1 MHCLCLQVAF
11 GVIPWPRTNECLIT
25 LTFEL
30 MGTYWGYGYEFLSF
44 DPVNTRY
51 RKQNHHRVSFF
62 TAHPL
67 CNSLVSLNTDTF
79 LSQFCLINPGLYCN
93 FLTDKSSQAVT
104 FLPVSKLLIMQNIK
118 Y

>member
-67 CNSLVSLNTDTF
+67 CNSSASVFSCSF
-79 LSQFCLINPGLYCN
+79 PSAVIGQ
-93 FLTDKSSQAVT
+93 SSTLAVIAI
-104 FLPVSKLLIMQNIK
+104 SKLFETQFQIICAQQL
-118 Y
+118 